1 MEPHKTNSFKLAM
14 TYGLYFGLI
23 SIVLSVIIWTTNLM
37 EYLGL
42 FGSVFLGILQL
53 ILLVFLLVYFT
64 KLYRNNELGGKI
76 TFKQAFVF
84 GVLIV
89 VFSTIISS
97 LYSYIFNK
105 FIDPDYTQR
114 VMTMMQDKTYQWM
127 SSKGVPEDQID
138 SAMKKFEDKGIPSPI
153 ETLISSMEFGLIGG
167 SIMSLISSAIVKK
180 NANNDDD
187 DFEEAMEDVKTEG

>member
-1 MEPHKTNSFKLAM
+1 MESQKTNSYKLAM

-23 SIVLSVIIWTTNLM
+23 SIILSVIIWATNFM

-42 FGSVFLGILQL
+42 FGSVLLGILQL
-53 ILLVFLLVYFT
+53 VLMVFLLIYFT

-76 TFKQAFVF
+76 TFGQAFVF

-105 FIDPDYTQR
+105 FIDPDYAQR
-114 VMTMMQDKTYQWM
+114 IMTMMQDKTYQWM
-127 SSKGVPEDQID
+127 SGKGLSEEQINDAMQKFEAKGV
-138 SAMKKFEDKGIPSPI
+138 PSPI
-153 ETLISSMEFGLIGG
+153 ETLVTSLEFGLIGG
-167 SIMSLISSAIVKK
+167 AIMSLVSSAIVKK
-180 NANNDDD
+180 NVTNEDAFD
-187 DFEEAMEDVKTEG
+187 EAMDEVNKEE

>member
-1 MEPHKTNSFKLAM
+1 METQKTNSYKLAM

-23 SIVLSVIIWTTNLM
+23 SIVLSVIIWATNFM

-42 FGSVFLGILQL
+42 FGSVLLGILQL
-53 ILLVFLLVYFT
+53 VLMVFLLIYFT

-76 TFKQAFVF
+76 TFGQAFVF

-105 FIDPDYTQR
+105 FIDPDYAQR
-114 VMTMMQDKTYQWM
+114 IMTMMQDKTYQWM
-127 SSKGVPEDQID
+127 SGKGLSEDQIND
-138 SAMKKFEDKGIPSPI
+138 AMQKFEAKGIPSPM
-153 ETLISSMEFGLIGG
+153 ETLITSLEFGLIGG
-167 SIMSLISSAIVKK
+167 AIMSLISSAIVKK
-180 NANNDDD
+180 NINNEDAFD
-187 DFEEAMEDVKTEG
+187 EAMDEVKKEE

>member
-1 MEPHKTNSFKLAM
+1 METQKTNSYKLAM

-23 SIVLSVIIWTTNLM
+23 SIILNVIIWATNLM

-42 FGSVFLGILQL
+42 FGSVLLGVLQL
-53 ILLVFLLVYFT
+53 VLMVFILIYFT

-76 TFKQAFVF
+76 TFGQAFVF

-105 FIDPDYTQR
+105 FIDPDYAQR
-114 VMTMMQDKTYQWM
+114 IMTMMQDKTYQWM
-127 SSKGVPEDQID
+127 SGKGLSQDQID
-138 SAMKKFEDKGIPSPI
+138 DAMQKFEAKGVPSPI
-153 ETLISSMEFGLIGG
+153 ETLITSMEFGLIGG
-167 SIMSLISSAIVKK
+167 AIMSLISSAIVKK
-180 NANNDDD
+180 NATNEDAFD
-187 DFEEAMEDVKTEG
+187 EAMDEVKNEE

>member
-1 MEPHKTNSFKLAM
+1 MESNKTGSFKLAM

-23 SIVLSVIIWTTNLM
+23 SVILSVIIWAANLM
-37 EYLGL
+37 EYMGL
-42 FGSVFLGILQL
+42 FGSVLLAIFQL

-64 KLYRNNELGGKI
+64 KLYRDNELDRKI
-76 TFKQAFVF
+76 TFGQAFVF

-105 FIDPDYTQR
+105 YIDPDYVHR

-127 SSKGVPEDQID
+127 SSKGVSDDQIEA
-138 SAMKKFEDKGIPSPI
+138 AMQKFEEKGIPSPI
-153 ETLISSMEFGLIGG
+153 ETLIASVEFGLIGG
-167 SIMSLISSAIVKK
+167 GIMSLISSAIVKK
-180 NANNDDD
+180 NANNEDAFD
-187 DFEEAMEDVKTEG
+187 EAMEDIKTEE